1 MASGRIRA
9 RPTQIDLTGPF
20 FEYDPVKTLSE
31 NVQTM
36 MEAFARE
43 GEAEAKLLAA
53 PHRKSGAF
61 YDGIKG
67 RVRSVAGKHWLR
79 TAVVSE
85 THVYDWK
92 ARGARGFQ
100 GRAEAQYRGGKLEAK
115 YHMFRT
121 TATRLRRS
129 RAVNQAEL
137 TKGMN

>member
-1 MASGRIRA
+1 MA
-9 RPTQIDLTGPF
+9 RPTTIDLSGPF
-20 FEYDPVKTLSE
+20 FEKDPVKTLSE

-36 MEAFARE
+36 LEAVAKE
-43 GEAEAKLLAA
+43 GESDVAA
-53 PHRKSGAF
+53 QAAGHQKSGAF
-61 YDGIKG
+61 YRGIEG

-85 THVYDWK
+85 THVYPWPGGGSK
-92 ARGARGFQ
+92 
-100 GRAEAQYRGGKLEAK
+100 QYRGGKLEAK